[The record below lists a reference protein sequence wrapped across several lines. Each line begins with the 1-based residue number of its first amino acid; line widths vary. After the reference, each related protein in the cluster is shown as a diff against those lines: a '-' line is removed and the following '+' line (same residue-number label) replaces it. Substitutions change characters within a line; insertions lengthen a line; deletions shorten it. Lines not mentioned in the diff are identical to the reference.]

1 MQIKPGLKLKSSAST
16 AQFIV
21 IRAPGEDVDLTCGGA
36 LLVAAAGAHP
46 DEGEGGQDLRVG
58 KRYSNAS
65 GDLELLCTH
74 SGLGPV
80 QLAGQDLSI
89 KAAQAL
95 PSSD

>member
-1 MQIKPGLKLKSSAST
+1 MHIRPGLKLKSLAST

-21 IRAPGEDVDLTCGGA
+21 IRAPGEDVDLTCAGA
-36 LLVAAAGAHP
+36 LLAAAAGAQP
-46 DEGEGGQDLRVG
+46 DEGEGGQDLQVG
-58 KRYSNAS
+58 KRYSNGS

-74 SGLGPV
+74 PGLGPV

-89 KAAQAL
+89 KVAQAL